1 MIKKIVYMIKKIEEE
16 KSGGKSLLPNNKSN
30 ENTNKDHFYYLNLK
44 FNILINS
51 ILW

>member
-1 MIKKIVYMIKKIEEE
+1 MIKKVEEE
-16 KSGGKSLLPNNKSN
+16 KSGGKSSLPNNESN
-30 ENTNKDHFYYLNLK
+30 KYNNKDNFYYLNLK

>member
-1 MIKKIVYMIKKIEEE
+1 MIKKKIEEV
-16 KSGGKSLLPNNKSN
+16 KSGGKSLLPNNESN
-30 ENTNKDHFYYLNLK
+30 ENNIKDHFYYLNLK